1 MISKTIVG
9 LSLKRSIEFTY
20 TVSLLEQIR
29 YEIGLRCVVECSN
42 RKFEFIRELDNKG
55 TGVSACERLCLS
67 KTPTLTIFVR
77 STAS

>member
-9 LSLKRSIEFTY
+9 LSSKRLIEVTF

-29 YEIGLRCVVECSN
+29 YEIGLRCVVECSD

-55 TGVSACERLCLS
+55 TGVSAYERLCLGN
-67 KTPTLTIFVR
+67 TLTLTIFVR